1 MQTSLPEQFRLT
13 PKGRRAEDILRSC
26 VHCGFCNATC
36 PTYQVQGDE
45 LDGPRG
51 RIYLMKEML
60 ESQTVNPVVGTHL
73 DRCLTCRACETTC
86 PSGVAFGEL
95 LEVSRDFQSRHGSRG
110 ITERI
115 LRGWMMRVLPE
126 PDRLRRW
133 SSLGRLFAWLLPRHL
148 RQQLPE
154 KPPRLA
160 TVTKPQ
166 APVARVLVLQGC
178 VQQVATPQVN
188 NALEKLLAKHDV
200 EVVYAE
206 AESCC
211 GGLPLHLGEEERALA
226 MIRANLLAVRPHIHE
241 VEAVISTA
249 SGCGVTLRDYE
260 RLLDPDD
267 ELVATAHHLVRKL
280 KDASDYLADRKLDVT
295 KTAGIDRVAV
305 QVPCT
310 LQHGQQSGSGIS
322 AVLTQAGYEL
332 VPVSD
337 GHLCCGSA
345 GTYSV
350 LQRELSEE
358 LRTRKL
364 ATLLDASP
372 DVIASANVGC
382 QMHLAAEAEVPVHH
396 WLELLN

>member
-60 ESQTVNPVVGTHL
+60 ESQTVNAVVGTHL

-86 PSGVAFGEL
+86 PSGVAYGEL
-95 LEVSRDFQSRHGSRG
+95 LEVSRDFQHQHSRRG
-110 ITERI
+110 FVERM
-115 LRGWMMRVLPE
+115 LRGWMMRVIPE
-126 PDRLRRW
+126 PARFRRW
-133 SSLGRLFAWLLPRHL
+133 SSLGRVFAWLLPRHL
-148 RQQLPE
+148 RQQLPD
-154 KPPRLA
+154 KAPRLLEIA
-160 TVTKPQ
+160 KPES
-166 APVARVLVLQGC
+166 PVARVLVLRGC
-178 VQQVATPQVN
+178 VQRVATPQVN
-188 NALEKLLAKHDV
+188 HALEKLLTRHDV

-206 AESCC
+206 EEGCC
-211 GGLPLHLGEEERALA
+211 GGLPLHLGEEERAKA
-226 MIRANLLAVRPHIHE
+226 MVRANLTALRPHIHE
-241 VEAVISTA
+241 VDSVISTA
-249 SGCGVTLRDYE
+249 SGCGVTLKDYE
-260 RLLDPDD
+260 RFLDPDD

-280 KDASDYLADRKLDVT
+280 EDASDYLASRKLEVS
-295 KTAGIDRVAV
+295 KTSDFDSVAV
-305 QVPCT
+305 QLPCT
-310 LQHGQQSGSGIS
+310 LQHGQRSGSGIN
-322 AVLTQAGYEL
+322 ALLTQAGYEL

-350 LQRELSEE
+350 LQRTLADE

-364 ATLLDASP
+364 SALQRARP

-382 QMHLAAEAEVPVHH
+382 QMHLAAEANVPVRH
-396 WLELLN
+396 WLELLE